1 MIRNLLAAL
10 VGGVVLFVYLLFWNA
25 TQFTAPIPAFAL
37 AGVVAAIG
45 TYLWPFLIGIWFVR
59 RARNR
64 RDAQIEAE
72 VDKRMTQGK

>member
-10 VGGVVLFVYLLFWNA
+10 VGGVVVFAYLLFWNA
-25 TQFTAPIPAFAL
+25 TKFTDPIPAFAL